1 MNNISEITF
10 KVKRVNYRNQENKYT
25 IVRAVISKESLGLK
39 ISKEVTIKGNFPVV
53 FEGDEFKGK
62 ARYLLDECYGHY
74 FQLIGVP
81 ETVNPENEKAL
92 AEFIKKRVKRL
103 GLKTAK
109 SIVDSFGLDSLRIIK
124 EEYMALTSIKGISE
138 KKAKKIHDELIAHE
152 SFENLVVFI
161 QSMGIESHIAV
172 AIYDKYGEMSISR
185 IKLNPYCICNDN
197 TSRNIPFKYAE
208 KIAFNLD
215 KSPTSI
221 ERVKIGILEYIEYR
235 VVSFGDLCVYKEMIY
250 NELDKFLQKFGF
262 FKETV
267 IPKDIIKKALD
278 ELKVETKIVFEENEK
293 GQVYIYKK
301 LWNVIENKIVY
312 DLKKTLT
319 EFIPPFCEK
328 EQIDKFIEDY
338 EAKYFTLDI
347 KQKEAVYMALLNGI
361 SILTGSPGTGKT
373 QTTNTIVQCIKSI
386 KPKARILLLAPTG
399 KASNRMTEL
408 TNMEASTIHRGLK
421 LHCFNPGIEVEP
433 LFADF
438 VVIDESSM
446 IDAYIFHKLLSSIE
460 EGTRIL
466 FVGDVD
472 QLPSVGAGLILR
484 DMIDSTIIPTT
495 KLTKIFRQAENSDI
509 VKNAHKMIAGKTTKV
524 ENGLDISNRPDTNFI
539 FWKDTNT
546 ATIRRK
552 IMRSI
557 DRLIDF
563 YKYKASDICIL
574 TPMRIGDLGTDE
586 LNSLLQE
593 KLNPPAYNKPEF
605 EMSAIT
611 KFRLGDKVMQT
622 QNNYDL
628 NVFNGDVGI
637 ISKIYSEIE
646 DGVEVAMIDVEYD
659 KKTVTYSEMQFSELE
674 LAYAMTIHKSQG
686 SEFKAVIM
694 PIHMT
699 QEQLL
704 NRNLVYTGI
713 TRAKEIIV
721 VIGDDEALDYA
732 VEHIEICKRISR
744 LKEKIIKIK
753 TLKAVS

>member
-1 MNNISEITF
+1 M
-10 KVKRVNYRNQENKYT
+10 
-25 IVRAVISKESLGLK
+25 
-39 ISKEVTIKGNFPVV
+39 
-53 FEGDEFKGK
+53 
-62 ARYLLDECYGHY
+62 
-74 FQLIGVP
+74 
-81 ETVNPENEKAL
+81 
-92 AEFIKKRVKRL
+92 
-103 GLKTAK
+103 
-109 SIVDSFGLDSLRIIK
+109 
-124 EEYMALTSIKGISE
+124 
-138 KKAKKIHDELIAHE
+138 
-152 SFENLVVFI
+152 
-161 QSMGIESHIAV
+161 
-172 AIYDKYGEMSISR
+172 
-185 IKLNPYCICNDN
+185 
-197 TSRNIPFKYAE
+197 
-208 KIAFNLD
+208 
-215 KSPTSI
+215 
-221 ERVKIGILEYIEYR
+221 
-235 VVSFGDLCVYKEMIY
+235 
-250 NELDKFLQKFGF
+250 
-262 FKETV
+262 
-267 IPKDIIKKALD
+267 
-278 ELKVETKIVFEENEK
+278 
-293 GQVYIYKK
+293 
-301 LWNVIENKIVY
+301 
-312 DLKKTLT
+312 
-319 EFIPPFCEK
+319 
-328 EQIDKFIEDY
+328 
-338 EAKYFTLDI
+338 
-347 KQKEAVYMALLNGI
+347 
-361 SILTGSPGTGKT
+361 
-373 QTTNTIVQCIKSI
+373 
-386 KPKARILLLAPTG
+386 
-399 KASNRMTEL
+399 
-408 TNMEASTIHRGLK
+408 
-421 LHCFNPGIEVEP
+421 
-433 LFADF
+433 
-438 VVIDESSM
+438 
-446 IDAYIFHKLLSSIE
+446 
-460 EGTRIL
+460 
-466 FVGDVD
+466 GDVD

>member
-1 MNNISEITF
+1 MNGISDITF
-10 KVKRVNYRNQENKYT
+10 KVKRINYRNQENRYT
-25 IVRAVISKESLGLK
+25 IARAVVLKESLGLK
-39 ISKEVTIKGNFPVV
+39 ISKEVTIKGNFPVI
-53 FEGDEFKGK
+53 FEGDEFKGRAK
-62 ARYLLDECYGHY
+62 YLLDDCYGHY
-74 FQLIGVP
+74 FQLIEAPQV
-81 ETVNPENEKAL
+81 VNPENEKAL

-161 QSMGIESHIAV
+161 QSMGIESNIAV
-172 AIYDKYGEMSISR
+172 LIYDKYGEMSISR

-197 TSRNIPFKYAE
+197 ISRNIPFKYAE
-208 KIAFNLD
+208 KLAFNLN
-215 KSPTSI
+215 KSPISI
-221 ERVKIGILEYIEYR
+221 ERIKVGILEYIEYR
-235 VVSFGDLCVYKEMIY
+235 INSYGDLCVHNEMIY
-250 NELDKFLQKFGF
+250 EELEKFLQRFGF
-262 FKETV
+262 FKDV
-267 IPKDIIKKALD
+267 IIPENIITKALE
-278 ELKVETKIVFEENEK
+278 ELKQETKIVFEASHN
-293 GQVYIYKK
+293 GQVYVYKK
-301 LWNVIENKIVY
+301 LWNIIENKIVG
-312 DLKKTLT
+312 DLKKILT
-319 EFIPPFCEK
+319 EFIPPFCERK
-328 EQIDKFIEDY
+328 EIDKFISDY
-338 EAKYFTLDI
+338 ESKYFTLDI

-386 KPKARILLLAPTG
+386 KPNARILLLAPTG

-421 LHCFNPGIEVEP
+421 LHCFNPGAEVEP

-438 VVIDESSM
+438 IVIDESSM

-460 EGTRIL
+460 DGTRIL

-484 DMIDSTIIPTT
+484 DMIDSLVIPTT
-495 KLTKIFRQAENSDI
+495 KLSKIFRQAENSDI
-509 VKNAHKMIAGKTTKV
+509 VKNAHKIIAGKTSKV
-524 ENGLDISNRPDTNFI
+524 ENGLDIKNKPNTNFI
-539 FWKDTNT
+539 FWKDENT
-546 ATIRRK
+546 SNIRKK
-552 IMRSI
+552 IIRSI

-563 YKYKASDICIL
+563 YKYKPFDICIL

-586 LNSLLQE
+586 LNNILQE
-593 KLNPPAYNKPEF
+593 KLNPPAYDKPEF
-605 EMSAIT
+605 EINAIT

-628 NVFNGDVGI
+628 NVFNGDVGV

-646 DGVEVAMIDVEYD
+646 NGVEVFMIDVEYD
-659 KKTVTYSEMQFSELE
+659 KKTVSYTEVQFYELE

-694 PIHMT
+694 PIHMS

-704 NRNLVYTGI
+704 NRNIVYTGI
-713 TRAKEIIV
+713 TRAKEMLII
-721 VIGDDEALDYA
+721 IGDDNALDYA
-732 VEHIEICKRISR
+732 IEHIEICNRISR
-744 LKEKIIKIK
+744 LKEKIMNIKP
-753 TLKAVS
+753 LKSAI